1 MQKENT
7 IEKQP
12 HKRVVEGR
20 VVSKAGDKSLVIL
33 VERKVVH
40 PKYRKIVKRFKKY
53 TIHDEENS
61 AKVGDVISAIECK
74 PISKT
79 KAFNLKEIVL
89 VGVQL

>member
-1 MQKENT
+1 MS
-7 IEKQP
+7 EKQP
-12 HKRVVEGR
+12 HKRVIQGK
-20 VVSKAGDKSLVIL
+20 VVSKAGDQSVVIL

-53 TIHDEENS
+53 TIHDQDNS
-61 AKVGDVISAIECK
+61 AKVGDVVAAIECK

-89 VGVQL
+89 VGV